1 MNRADAAA
9 AYARLYAPTVD
20 ELRHSHSLP
29 DIAGGL
35 HAQLMALYEH
45 PTAHDCDSVAANLSG
60 AARHAMR
67 LGEALLRDGDNDG

>member
-9 AYARLYAPTVD
+9 AYARLYAPTIS
-20 ELRHSHSLP
+20 ELRHSLL
-29 DIAGGL
+29 DMADGL

-60 AARHAMR
+60 AARAVLR
-67 LGEALLRDGDNDG
+67 LGEALLRDGGNDG